1 MQSARNQLASLPPI
15 SKAPGVRFSAI
26 LAALLLTG
34 LVGCDT
40 LPSSIT
46 SKYTRADLP
55 NLGPPIPLSV
65 RMQFDPS
72 LTDAK
77 ANYVD
82 SCNHPREVRIGE
94 PLEDVLLQAAQQNFK
109 TVYAGTGPADAKPDV
124 EVQFALLQ
132 PGLSIKP
139 DAMYDRAPSE
149 LRLDAVAVFKD
160 SAGKLLLEQP
170 LQVTRQE
177 RLLVEPTQQRCAYA
191 SIDKFVHDTAV
202 VLSIKFIREARAL
215 LDPDSQTTAAGQAP
229 SSQAGQTT
237 AQGPATLS
245 FKATILDENNNL
257 ILESGERV
265 KVRVDLANAGGGPA
279 QGVSVNL
286 TGTPLLVSQFPST
299 TLPVGTLQPGESRSV
314 EFSATL
320 PQAVPAQR
328 GELVV
333 TITGTSGTGLP
344 AAQTL
349 VAAMRPEVGAA
360 GRSAAARY
368 DDVDRVPAASP
379 GFQRPKTHLLTVGIS
394 TYRDQEIPTRKYA
407 TLDAEMVAA
416 YFQSLGGVPAANVRL
431 LQDQKALRPDIE
443 EVLLDWLPPR
453 VTAESVVIVYFAGQ
467 AMVAPSGET
476 YLVPYEGRWN
486 SASRLYPLKDLQAA
500 LARLKTQLTLF
511 IFDGSISTLGGAT
524 RSRSKAP
531 QWDAGGGGV
540 VRLIGTTGLRN
551 GLESE
556 KLRHGLFTYYLLR
569 GLKGEADTNR
579 DGEVTLG
586 ELTAFLAQMVPV
598 AARSD
603 FNQEQRPLVFPPLSP
618 TSKLARLTLTKPAA
632 VAGSDG
638 R

>member
-1 MQSARNQLASLPPI
+1 MQRAKTPLASLCLMNN
-15 SKAPGVRFSAI
+15 ALCARFGAI
-26 LAALLLTG
+26 LLVLLLTG
-34 LVGCDT
+34 SLGCET
-40 LPSSIT
+40 L
-46 SKYTRADLP
+46 KARYTRQTLP

-65 RMQFDPS
+65 RMELDPS
-72 LTDAK
+72 VAK
-77 ANYVD
+77 AKAIYTD
-82 SCNHPREVRIGE
+82 SCGHPGIPLLIG
-94 PLEDVLLQAAQQNFK
+94 PMLEDTLIQAGQETFK
-109 TVYAGTGPADAKPDV
+109 AVAVEGEGPSDFKPDV
-124 EVQFALLQ
+124 TVRITLLE
-132 PGLSIKP
+132 PKLTINP
-139 DAMYDRAPSE
+139 DPMYDRAPTE
-149 LRLDAVAVFKD
+149 LTLDALAEFRD
-160 SAGKLLLEQP
+160 SSGKLLADRP
-170 LQVTRQE
+170 VQVTRKE
-177 RLLVEPTQQRCAYA
+177 RVQVELTQKRCGYVIGPFAQDTVVA
-191 SIDKFVHDTAV
+191 FSTKFMH
-202 VLSIKFIREARAL
+202 EARAL
-215 LDPDSQTTAAGQAP
+215 LDPESQATAAGQAP
-229 SSQAGQTT
+229 SAQAGQTT
-237 AQGPATLS
+237 AQGPVTLS

-265 KVRVDLANAGGGPA
+265 KVRVDLANSGGGPA

-333 TITGTSGTGLP
+333 TITEASGRGAP

-349 VAAMRPEVGAA
+349 VAAMRPEGEVGA
-360 GRSAAARY
+360 GGKSAATRY

-394 TYRDQEIPTRKYA
+394 SYRDRDIPARKYA

-416 YFQSLGGVPAANVRL
+416 YFQSLGGVPATNVRL

-443 EVLLDWLPPR
+443 EALLDWLPPR

-467 AMVAPSGET
+467 AMVAPTGET

-500 LARLKTQLTLF
+500 LARLKSQLTLF
-511 IFDGSISTLGGAT
+511 IFDGSVSPIGGDT
-524 RSRSKAP
+524 RSRGKAP
-531 QWDAGGGGV
+531 QWDMGGGGI
-540 VRLIGTTGLRN
+540 VRLIGATGLRN

-586 ELTAFLAQMVPV
+586 ELTAFLGQTIPA
-598 AARSD
+598 AARSH
-603 FNQEQRPLVFPPLSP
+603 FRQEQRPLFLPPIDP
-618 TSKLARLTLTKPAA
+618 ASKLAGLTLTKPAA